1 MGFEIVAWKSPTAAE
16 RAGLESS
23 SFTAQFD
30 EFVNRSS
37 AFGALDLDGSEP
49 SASGQ
54 AAQRVILV
62 EEFPSTLTRG
72 SSALEGFRA
81 SLRRYLAAALGG
93 MAPPVVLIISETL
106 LGTASSLDNFTMH
119 RLLGPEIYLHP
130 SASTVE
136 FNRIAPTYMYK
147 ALELVLR
154 KEARHSK
161 RTRIPSP
168 AVLKRLSE
176 LGDIRSAISSLE
188 FLCLRG
194 DDSGD
199 WGGRVAPKTRR
210 PRDKDSETLTTMEK
224 ESLEMITQR
233 EASLGLFHAVGK
245 VVYNKRDDPDATGQ
259 AGETPP
265 PAHLS
270 HYARPR
276 VSQVSVDDLI
286 NETATDAQTFT
297 AALHENYVPSCNG
310 LSFTDCVEN
319 CIEYLSA
326 SDLLGTESRSALSS
340 SRTGVGLARNR
351 SYYHPANASSVDT
364 LRQDEISFHV
374 AVRGLLFSLPDP
386 VRRSLGSACSSS
398 SFSSFSGSRSGD
410 AFKMFFPTSVRLW
423 RETEELSALI
433 DLWQRRL
440 LDQPLLTL
448 RNRPAQPTGPTGV
461 AGWKSL
467 GVSNPLQQRDRN
479 PAHQQQSA
487 IPTLLPRDEVIL
499 HQLPYLSR
507 ITDRHAE
514 TKRDLDLIVQFH
526 GIGRPSDEIP
536 DDDEL
541 DAADHPR
548 SLEKPAVEEAV
559 EKLMLDDDPIE
570 D

>member
-1 MGFEIVAWKSPTAAE
+1 MGFEIVTWKSPSAAE
-16 RAGLESS
+16 RAGLDSS
-23 SFTAQFD
+23 SFSAQFD
-30 EFVNRSS
+30 EFINRSS
-37 AFGALDLDGSEP
+37 AFGALDLDGSEQSGP
-49 SASGQ
+49 GQ

-72 SSALEGFRA
+72 SSALDAFRA
-81 SLRRYLAAALGG
+81 SLRRYLASAAGST
-93 MAPPVVLIISETL
+93 APPVVLIISETL
-106 LGTASSLDNFTMH
+106 LGTSSSLENFTMH

-130 SASTVE
+130 GATTLE

-147 ALELVLR
+147 ALDLVLR
-154 KEARHSK
+154 KESRQSK
-161 RTRIPSP
+161 RTKIPSP
-168 AVLKRLSE
+168 AVLKHLSE

-199 WGGRVAPKTRR
+199 WGGLIAAKTRR
-210 PRDKDSETLTTMEK
+210 PRSKDPETLTAMEK

-245 VVYNKRDDPDATGQ
+245 VVYNKRDDPNTTGL

-270 HYARPR
+270 HHARPR
-276 VSQVSVDDLI
+276 VSQVLVDDLV
-286 NETATDAQTFT
+286 NETATDAQTFA

-310 LSFTDCVEN
+310 ASFTDCVEN
-319 CIEYLSA
+319 CIDYLSA

-351 SYYHPANASSVDT
+351 SYYHPANSSSVDT

-386 VRRSLGSACSSS
+386 VRRSMGSTSSLS
-398 SFSSFSGSRSGD
+398 SRSSD

-433 DLWQRRL
+433 DMWQRRL

-448 RNRPAQPTGPTGV
+448 KSRPAQPTEPTGV

-467 GVSNPLQQRDRN
+467 GVNNPLQQRDRD
-479 PAHQQQSA
+479 AVQQQQSA
-487 IPTLLPRDEVIL
+487 IPTLVSRDEVIL

-507 ITDRHAE
+507 IADRRSE
-514 TKRDLDLIVQFH
+514 TRRDLDRIVQFH

-541 DAADHPR
+541 DAAAHPR
-548 SLEKPAVEEAV
+548 SLDKPAVEEAV
-559 EKLMLDDDPIE
+559 EKLMLEDDPIE